1 MCENNIK
8 QIQSDI
14 SSLSDT
20 ISIQYDQLKET
31 VAVVQKV
38 EKRISRTD
46 KKISNLEQR
55 RVTSYDQKLA
65 HSVDTQDSRNHD
77 VIHVPSDSDSEQQ
90 SNATPNNTETF
101 DAATVSR
108 LHRSPRTGRFTR
120 VHSYETQMRE
130 TASNRPTTV
139 FSKDMDFSY
148 IFTNPK
154 IDADTTH
161 CATNNETHVIFQN
174 NASEC
179 NAKENDNSLQCQTGI
194 NQETGHTMMHNKDH
208 NSPTKRS

>member
-8 QIQSDI
+8 QIRRDI

-65 HSVDTQDSRNHD
+65 HSIDTQDSRNHD

-90 SNATPNNTETF
+90 SNATPNNT
-101 DAATVSR
+101 
-108 LHRSPRTGRFTR
+108 
-120 VHSYETQMRE
+120 
-130 TASNRPTTV
+130 
-139 FSKDMDFSY
+139 
-148 IFTNPK
+148 
-154 IDADTTH
+154 
-161 CATNNETHVIFQN
+161 
-174 NASEC
+174 
-179 NAKENDNSLQCQTGI
+179 
-194 NQETGHTMMHNKDH
+194 
-208 NSPTKRS
+208 